1 MARQGDLV
9 VDVGGTRGAR
19 ATPAFGEVD
28 SGEGVSDV
36 AGSFGLKIRLMMA
49 LMTVM
54 LICTDRRS
62 ERKMRADACGLTV
75 LGRVAVDSWVK
86 ALRIQ
91 DFVMARSVLSRFFL
105 SWNVLCSY
113 SGAERKR

>member
-9 VDVGGTRGAR
+9 VDVGGTREASAVPVFDG
-19 ATPAFGEVD
+19 VD
-28 SGEGVSDV
+28 SDERMPDEEGSL
-36 AGSFGLKIRLMMA
+36 GLKMRLMMA

-54 LICTDRRS
+54 LIWTDRRR

-75 LGRVAVDSWVK
+75 LGRVAVDSCVK

-91 DFVMARSVLSRFFL
+91 DLVMARSVFSRFFL
-105 SWNVLCSY
+105 SWNVLCS
-113 SGAERKR
+113 

>member
-9 VDVGGTRGAR
+9 VDVGGIRGAR
-19 ATPAFGEVD
+19 VVLVFDGAD
-28 SGEGVSDV
+28 SDEGTSEEE
-36 AGSFGLKIRLMMA
+36 GSVGLKMRLMIA

-54 LICTDRRS
+54 LIWTDRRR
-62 ERKMRADACGLTV
+62 ERKMRADACGLMV

-91 DFVMARSVLSRFFL
+91 DLVMARSAFSRFFL
-105 SWNVLCSY
+105 SWNVLCS
-113 SGAERKR
+113 